1 MKFNSTKK
9 TRISFFGALA
19 AIFLL
24 SVSGT
29 YEVSS
34 QNLDDGPEVG
44 PGDDIVSI
52 GPKQE
57 NLTAVP
63 GVQSLVGPDDGP
75 EVVPGD
81 DSPVN

>member
-1 MKFNSTKK
+1 MESLLCNG
-9 TRISFFGALA
+9 RDVEVGAD
-19 AIFLL
+19 
-24 SVSGT
+24 V
-29 YEVSS
+29 E
-34 QNLDDGPEVG
+34 DDPEVG

-63 GVQSLVGPDDGP
+63 GVQSLVAPDDDP
-75 EVVPGD
+75 EVGPGA